1 MITLK
6 HELDKLKRKDYK
18 DIELSEQLL
27 KSTLK
32 EDERFNIKVQ
42 DILLAMEFRVMDIY
56 EILKSF
62 IDNSLSELMFETKFN
77 DASVIS
83 ILKDEEFV
91 AFIIT
96 SNLYKRTLNLREDSK
111 GDFKLRLYVA
121 ILNFDSYKKEKW
133 CE

>member
-6 HELDKLKRKDYK
+6 QELDRLKRKDYK
-18 DIELSEQLL
+18 DIKFSGELL
-27 KSTLK
+27 KSTLE
-32 EDERFNIKVQ
+32 EDKRFNIKVQ
-42 DILLAMEFRVMDIY
+42 DVLLAMEFRAIDIY

-62 IDNSLSELMFETKFN
+62 IDNPVSELIFEKQFN

-91 AFIIT
+91 AFIIVA
-96 SNLYKRTLNLREDSK
+96 NLYKRAMNLTAESK
-111 GDFKLRLYVA
+111 GDFKLRLYIA